1 MRLEKIEF
9 DKNSRISVIKAIKD
23 NVRKRVLLED
33 FHEGALVGK
42 IDSAEEFYY
51 LFLGKDAKPLDLG
64 YHDLLDL
71 YVIHKN

>member
-9 DKNSRISVIKAIKD
+9 NKNCPEISKMKAIKG
-23 NVRKRVLLED
+23 NIGKEVLLED

-42 IDSAEEFYY
+42 IDSSEDFHY
-51 LFLGKDAKPLDLG
+51 LFLRKYETKPISLE

-71 YVIHKN
+71 YIIH